1 MPITFRVEFHS
12 VILLAPSIVVD
23 GAIGS
28 GIGSASEEDA
38 SGIEPVSGAD
48 QSGEGGSEQGGP
60 GYPGSGQD
68 GSATD
73 GSGALGSGEDGS
85 SEDVSG
91 IGSGFGA
98 GIFSF
103 FLTNLI

>member
-12 VILLAPSIVVD
+12 VIFLAPSIVVD

-48 QSGEGGSEQGGP
+48 QSGES
-60 GYPGSGQD
+60 GSGEGELGD
-68 GSATD
+68 HGSGEHGSGTD

-85 SEDVSG
+85 GEDVSG
-91 IGSGFGA
+91 IGS
-98 GIFSF
+98 S
-103 FLTNLI
+103 